1 MRMRKRHNLSP
12 RMEACGEYLIDEPQ
26 EHRGLWLQEHP
37 GCRHLQVELGCG
49 KGRFTVET
57 ARANPDTLF
66 LAIEKVPD
74 AMILAMER
82 AKAMGLQNVLF
93 MDFDAANL
101 SGIFA
106 PGEVERIYLN
116 FSDPW
121 PKSRDAKFR
130 LTAPGF
136 LRLYADALPLGG
148 QIHFKT
154 DNTPLFDWS
163 VEQFE
168 AEGWALSELTHD
180 LHKNGPVG
188 VMTDYEA
195 KFVAEGLKI
204 NRLVA
209 TRTEATKT
217 TAAGPVPRLRN
228 AALSDAR
235 GLHDQEDSRLR
246 LEEATLALSQIYYA
260 QFEQDPELFEDKSRF
275 VPYRYDPDDVA
286 VRFAA
291 RRQQP
296 DRKNFFVLLGD
307 QVIADLVF
315 KHIDLENRCCEL
327 GLCLVNDRWKNRGY
341 GTEALRLAVR
351 YAFETLGM
359 ETVLADSLL
368 ANTRSQHVLSKA
380 GFRYLREDA
389 HFKYYQI
396 RRQAEEKEI

>member
-1 MRMRKRHNLSP
+1 MP
-12 RMEACGEYLIDEPQ
+12 
-26 EHRGLWLQEHP
+26 
-37 GCRHLQVELGCG
+37 
-49 KGRFTVET
+49 
-57 ARANPDTLF
+57 
-66 LAIEKVPD
+66 
-74 AMILAMER
+74 
-82 AKAMGLQNVLF
+82 
-93 MDFDAANL
+93 
-101 SGIFA
+101 
-106 PGEVERIYLN
+106 
-116 FSDPW
+116 
-121 PKSRDAKFR
+121 
-130 LTAPGF
+130 
-136 LRLYADALPLGG
+136 
-148 QIHFKT
+148 
-154 DNTPLFDWS
+154 
-163 VEQFE
+163 
-168 AEGWALSELTHD
+168 
-180 LHKNGPVG
+180 
-188 VMTDYEA
+188 
-195 KFVAEGLKI
+195 
-204 NRLVA
+204 
-209 TRTEATKT
+209 
-217 TAAGPVPRLRN
+217 AGPVPRLRN

-296 DRKNFFVLLGD
+296 DRKSFFVLLGD
-307 QVIADLVF
+307 QVIADLAF